1 MNDFKYIKDIDL
13 RNKLLA
19 SVSKQDR
26 KVDLKSTD
34 NAPTTAT
41 PSTPRDNSA
50 GSAIAKLPSSAIEQK
65 KTIKVKRPNSKTL
78 ALSTKQLAAM
88 AKTGLPIVD
97 SLQLVSSTVDDK
109 SLRYVFRKISDGVSK
124 GSSIVD
130 IMSKYPQVFDDMY
143 VALVDAGEQG
153 GLLAEVLER
162 ESILLEKLAAVQ
174 SQVVSAMAYPIG
186 IFVLVIAVVVV
197 MLVFVMPVFA
207 EIYSSSGTELPLLT
221 QVLLDASD
229 FLRNLRNTFF
239 LILGICAFCFVFSRY
254 SKTRRFKNQRD
265 HLFMTLP
272 FVKDVVTKSCLASFS
287 RTLSSLN
294 SAGVPLLDSIQ
305 ISKRTMTNLLFERVA
320 DRLYS
325 GIQLGKSAHEIL
337 SEETILPQMFISM
350 FRIGEETGE
359 LSSMVDKLAEFYE
372 EEVTTS
378 IKTLTS
384 VLEPL
389 MIVIVALVVAVLL
402 VAMYLPMF
410 NMMTTV
416 K

>member
-1 MNDFKYIKDIDL
+1 MNDFSYIKDVQL
-13 RNKLLA
+13 REKLLA
-19 SVSKQDR
+19 RNKSQLTNRKVSDNSPVTSVTTKEVNSVS
-26 KVDLKSTD
+26 
-34 NAPTTAT
+34 
-41 PSTPRDNSA
+41 
-50 GSAIAKLPSSAIEQK
+50 SSKPESSLSSLRRPK
-65 KTIKVKRPNSKTL
+65 NFKVKTPNAKSL
-78 ALSTKQLAAM
+78 ALATKQLAAM
-88 AKTGLPIVD
+88 SKTGLPIVD
-97 SLQLVSSTVDDK
+97 SLVLVSSTVDDK
-109 SLRYVFRKISDGVSK
+109 SLKYVFRKISDGVSK

-130 IMSKYPQVFDDMY
+130 ILSQYPQVFDDMY

-162 ESILLEKLAAVQ
+162 ESILLEKLAAVR

-207 EIYSSSGTELPLLT
+207 EIYSSSGTELPFLT
-221 QVLLDASD
+221 QILLDASE
-229 FLRNLRNTFF
+229 FLRNLRNTLF
-239 LILGICAFCFVFSRY
+239 LILGIAASAFAFSRY
-254 SKTRRFKNQRD
+254 SQTSRFKNQRD
-265 HLFMTLP
+265 HLFMYLP

-287 RTLSSLN
+287 RTLASLN

-305 ISKRTMTNLLFERVA
+305 ISKRTMTNILFKRVA

-325 GIQLGKSAHEIL
+325 GIQLGRSAHEIL
-337 SEETILPQMFISM
+337 EEETILPQMFVSM

-389 MIVIVALVVAVLL
+389 MIVIVALVVAILL

>member
-1 MNDFKYIKDIDL
+1 MNDFSYIKDPKL
-13 RNKLLA
+13 RDSLSSLSSKSSNTNPPLQSINLNTPDESPLLENP
-19 SVSKQDR
+19 
-26 KVDLKSTD
+26 LKS
-34 NAPTTAT
+34 
-41 PSTPRDNSA
+41 PSTSDNSA
-50 GSAIAKLPSSAIEQK
+50 K
-65 KTIKVKRPNSKTL
+65 KVVKVRTPKSKTL
-78 ALSTKQLAAM
+78 ALATKQLAAM
-88 AKTGLPIVD
+88 TKTGLPIVD
-97 SLQLVSSTVDDK
+97 SLVLVSSTVDDK
-109 SLRYVFRKISDGVSK
+109 SLKYVFQKISDRVSK

-130 IMSKYPQVFDDMY
+130 TMLQYPQVFDDMY

-162 ESILLEKLAAVQ
+162 ESILLEKLAAVK
-174 SQVVSAMAYPIG
+174 SQVTSAMAYPIG
-186 IFVLVIAVVVV
+186 IFVLVIAVVII

-207 EIYSSSGTELPLLT
+207 EIYSSSGTDLPLLT
-221 QVLLDASD
+221 QILLDASD
-229 FLRNLRNTFF
+229 FLRNVSNIIFLLIAISLF
-239 LILGICAFCFVFSRY
+239 LIAFSRY

-265 HLFMTLP
+265 HLFMTIP
-272 FVKDVVTKSCLASFS
+272 FVSDVVTKSCLASFS

-305 ISKRTMTNLLFERVA
+305 ISKRTMTNVLFERVA

-325 GIQLGKSAHEIL
+325 GIQLGNSAYDIL
-337 SEETILPQMFISM
+337 SMETILPQMFVAM

-372 EEVTTS
+372 EEVSTS

>member
-1 MNDFKYIKDIDL
+1 MRESL
-13 RNKLLA
+13 SSLG
-19 SVSKQDR
+19 SKTS
-26 KVDLKSTD
+26 KKT
-34 NAPTTAT
+34 T
-41 PSTPRDNSA
+41 PSHSKKSHIPDKSPVQENLPKSSTTSIQSA
-50 GSAIAKLPSSAIEQK
+50 HKAV
-65 KTIKVKRPNSKTL
+65 KVRTPNSKTL
-78 ALSTKQLAAM
+78 ALATKQLAAM
-88 AKTGLPIVD
+88 SKTGLPIVD
-97 SLQLVSSTVDDK
+97 SLVLVSSTVDDK
-109 SLRYVFRKISDGVSK
+109 SLKYVFQKISDRVSK

-130 IMSKYPQVFDDMY
+130 TMIEYPQVFDDMY

-153 GLLAEVLER
+153 GLLSEVLER
-162 ESILLEKLAAVQ
+162 ESILLEKLAAVK

-186 IFVLVIAVVVV
+186 IFVLVIAVVVI

-207 EIYSSSGTELPLLT
+207 EIYSSSGTDLPLLT
-221 QVLLDASD
+221 QILLDASD
-229 FLRNLRNTFF
+229 FLRNVRNIIF
-239 LILGICAFCFVFSRY
+239 LLVGIFLFSLAFSRY
-254 SKTRRFKNQRD
+254 SKTRRFKIQRD
-265 HLFMTLP
+265 HLFMSIP
-272 FVKDVVTKSCLASFS
+272 FVRDVVTKSCLASFS

-305 ISKRTMTNLLFERVA
+305 ISKRTMTNVLFERVA

-325 GIQLGKSAHEIL
+325 GIQLGNSAYDIL
-337 SEETILPQMFISM
+337 SRETILPQMFVSM